1 MEEEM
6 RKRSRSI
13 LLPLVVVLALVIAAC
28 DGDGASDTTEAPT
41 DTTAA
46 PTDTTAA
53 PTDTTAAPT
62 DTTAAP
68 TDTTAAPSGET
79 IKIGALTDLTA
90 FTPWAVNARD
100 GMELAAQEINDAG
113 GVDGRMIEIVVQDSA
128 NDADAGI
135 DGFERL
141 VEDGV
146 VAIGGTISS
155 TVAAAVAPL
164 AEELEMPYLLV
175 KAGTEVALTAD
186 SRYTFRTCLPAAP
199 MDAAPVLQYAQE
211 QGISNVGVIVA
222 DYAWGQSFSAAVQA
236 TFEGSGVDYGEIQ
249 VAPVPP
255 DTDFTPFVRALADAG
270 AEMVVATGHPPGSSA
285 ILGLAVDLIGDV
297 PVTGSWIP
305 PDLAV
310 VPQPDV
316 AIGNYADFACADY
329 TGDGYADLAARY
341 LEFSENGLMSDD
353 AVAGHGIVTMVA
365 EAVGEIGDDPV
376 AIAEYL
382 HQNSFDLEGYAHT
395 VSWTEWGELAEAQPI
410 FFRITEGPA
419 PEGLNETGDWWMEVL
434 TRSEPLEPYAPGS

>member
-1 MEEEM
+1 M
-6 RKRSRSI
+6 RKRSRPI
-13 LLPLVVVLALVIAAC
+13 WLAVLVALSLVLAAC
-28 DGDGASDTTEAPT
+28 DGDGAADTTEGPTDTTAAPTDTTEAPT

-46 PTDTTAA
+46 PTDSTE
-53 PTDTTAAPT
+53 
-62 DTTAAP
+62 
-68 TDTTAAPSGET
+68 APSGET

-113 GVDGRMIEIVVQDSA
+113 GVDGRMIEIVVEDSA

-146 VAIGGTISS
+146 VAVGGTISS

-164 AEELEMPYLLV
+164 AEELQMPYLLV

-222 DYAWGQSFSAAVQA
+222 DYAWGQAFQGAVETA
-236 TFEGSGVDYGEIQ
+236 FEGSGVDYGEIQ

-255 DTDFTPFVRALADAG
+255 DSDFTPFVRNIADAG
-270 AEMVVATGHPPGSSA
+270 AEMVVATGHPPGSAA

-310 VPQPDV
+310 TPQPDV

-329 TGDGYADLAARY
+329 TSDSYADLAARY
-341 LEFSENGLMSDD
+341 LEFSDNALMSDD

-365 EAVGEIGDDPV
+365 EAVGAVGDDPV

-382 HQNSFDLEGYAHT
+382 HQGSFDLEGYAHT

-410 FFRITEGPA
+410 FFGITEGPA
-419 PEGLNETGDWWMEVL
+419 PEGLNEAGDWWIEVL
-434 TRSEPLEPYAPGS
+434 THSEPLEPYVPGS